1 MTTYIGLQLASIAL
15 ALIGGWLCYRFGG
28 PGTPSLPFPRDR
40 DGKVLKRIAEIAR
53 TRQNWQRM
61 GVMAMATAAVCQV
74 LAMVMD

>member
-1 MTTYIGLQLASIAL
+1 VSAYTVLQLASIAL

-28 PGTPSLPFPRDR
+28 PGAPSLPFPRDR

-61 GVMAMATAAVCQV
+61 GVLAMAAAAACQV
-74 LAMVMD
+74 LAMVLD